1 MFSWGEYVLLRY
13 VRGPIFADH
22 DPEDF
27 SYGFW
32 GYYAN
37 SPCASW
43 CSWCGEFTIS
53 VNVSAATYSK
63 RRGEARA

>member
-1 MFSWGEYVLLRY
+1 LLRY
-13 VRGPIFADH
+13 VRGPSFADH

-43 CSWCGEFTIS
+43 CSWCGEFTTFI
-53 VNVSAATYSK
+53 NGSAATYSK
-63 RRGEARA
+63 RG